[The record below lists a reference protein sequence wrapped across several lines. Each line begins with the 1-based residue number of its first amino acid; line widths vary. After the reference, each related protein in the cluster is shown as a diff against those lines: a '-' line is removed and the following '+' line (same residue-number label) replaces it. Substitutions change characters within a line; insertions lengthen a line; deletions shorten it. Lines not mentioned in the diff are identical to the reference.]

1 MPIDQTHW
9 RIAYPGNRV
18 YHVIASS
25 NINAS
30 TSILMKLNSSLCK
43 RFRMHGNRATIVSMG
58 RIQAIEEPNGL
69 ATIFGFPNDE
79 RMSFMHVFV
88 AGGNAMDAMNKM
100 VELLDKKNA
109 PSKHFTPIV
118 KF

>member
-25 NINAS
+25 NINVNAN
-30 TSILMKLNSSLCK
+30 ILMKLNSDKCK
-43 RFRMHGNRATIVSMG
+43 RFEKLRTGEGIVVMG
-58 RIQAIEEPNGL
+58 KLQRIEEPNGL

-79 RMSFMHVFV
+79 KMTVMHVFV

-109 PSKHFTPIV
+109 PSKHFIPIV

>member
-1 MPIDQTHW
+1 MPTDQTHW

-25 NINAS
+25 NINTN
-30 TSILMKLNSSLCK
+30 TSILFKLNSNLCK
-43 RFRMHGNRATIVSMG
+43 RFEKNGDEISAMG
-58 RIQAIEEPNGL
+58 RLQEIVNPNGL

-79 RMSFMHVFV
+79 KMTFMHVFV
-88 AGGNAMDAMNKM
+88 KGGNAADAMKKM
-100 VELLDKKNA
+100 LELLDEKNS
-109 PSKHFTPIV
+109 PQKHFIPII

>member
-25 NINAS
+25 NINVS
-30 TSILMKLNSSLCK
+30 TSILMKLNSQQCK
-43 RFRMHGNRATIVSMG
+43 RFKKLDAGGGVVGMG
-58 RIQAIEEPNGL
+58 KLQRIENPNGL
-69 ATIFGFPNDE
+69 ATIFGFPSDE
-79 RMSFMHVFV
+79 KMSFMHVFV
-88 AGGNAMDAMNKM
+88 KNGNAMDAMNKM
-100 VELLDKKNA
+100 VELLDEKNS
-109 PSKHFTPIV
+109 PQKHLTPIV

>member
-9 RIAYPGNRV
+9 RIAYPDNRV

-25 NINAS
+25 NIN
-30 TSILMKLNSSLCK
+30 TNRSILLKLNSNQCK
-43 RFRMHGNRATIVSMG
+43 RFRKYDWEIVPIG
-58 RIQAIEEPNGL
+58 EGLPAIIAPNGL
-69 ATIFGFPNDE
+69 ATIFGFPSDE
-79 RMSFMHVFV
+79 KMSFMHVFV

-100 VELLDKKNA
+100 VELLDELNS
-109 PSKHFTPIV
+109 PHKHFTPIV